1 MVYKPDPVNTLCLV
15 TIHLDLL
22 LPISSSDQPGLCL
35 EIPSFAHESLLGLA
49 PGGACRAFFVTK
61 KAVSSYLTFS
71 PLPNNQAVYF
81 LWRFPSSCPG
91 QLLAGTIF
99 HEVRTFL
106 SFKAA
111 VTQPSA
117 NKAIYQKKVKFNR
130 FKLNNFLKYHNS
142 VTLIFLI
149 YQSVNYLN

>member
-1 MVYKPDPVNTLCLV
+1 MPVLTCLFFLEIFLIFFYRVCHIMGYHGNSWKSMEYFKFLLRMIYKPDPVNTMCLV

-49 PGGACRAFFVTK
+49 PGGACHAFFVTK

-71 PLPNNQAVYF
+71 PLPNTKAVYF
-81 LWRFPSSCPG
+81 LWRFPSSCLG

-99 HEVRTFL
+99 HGVRTFL
-106 SFKAA
+106 SC
-111 VTQPSA
+111 
-117 NKAIYQKKVKFNR
+117 
-130 FKLNNFLKYHNS
+130 
-142 VTLIFLI
+142 
-149 YQSVNYLN
+149 

>member
-1 MVYKPDPVNTLCLV
+1 MEINGIFKFFVRMVYKPDPVNTLCLV

-35 EIPSFAHESLLGLA
+35 EILSLARESLLGLA

-61 KAVSSYLTFS
+61 KAVSFYLTFS

-111 VTQPSA
+111 VTQPPA
-117 NKAIYQKKVKFNR
+117 RRILQQKKVNFNQ
-130 FKLNNFLKYHNS
+130 FKSNNSSK
-142 VTLIFLI
+142 
-149 YQSVNYLN
+149 

>member
-1 MVYKPDPVNTLCLV
+1 MPVLTCLFFLEIFLIFFYRVCHIMGYHGNLWKSMEYFKFLLRMVYKPDPVNTMCLV

-71 PLPNNQAVYF
+71 PLPNN
-81 LWRFPSSCPG
+81 
-91 QLLAGTIF
+91 
-99 HEVRTFL
+99 
-106 SFKAA
+106 
-111 VTQPSA
+111 
-117 NKAIYQKKVKFNR
+117 
-130 FKLNNFLKYHNS
+130 
-142 VTLIFLI
+142 
-149 YQSVNYLN
+149 

>member
-1 MVYKPDPVNTLCLV
+1 MQTRCLYKPAYFPWKLSSFFYIASAILWDIMEFYGNQWKNFLFVRMICKPDPVNTLCLV
-15 TIHLDLL
+15 TIHLDPL

-35 EIPSFAHESLLGLA
+35 EKPSYAHESLLGLA

-81 LWRFPSSCPG
+81 LWRFPSGYPG

-99 HEVRTFL
+99 HGVRTFL
-106 SFKAA
+106 SF
-111 VTQPSA
+111 
-117 NKAIYQKKVKFNR
+117 
-130 FKLNNFLKYHNS
+130 
-142 VTLIFLI
+142 
-149 YQSVNYLN
+149 

>member
-1 MVYKPDPVNTLCLV
+1 MEINGIFKFFARMVYKPDPVNTLCLV

-71 PLPNNQAVYF
+71 PLPYKFQ
-81 LWRFPSSCPG
+81 LRRFIFCGTFPGVAPAGYYPAPLSCG
-91 QLLAGTIF
+91 A
-99 HEVRTFL
+99 RTFL
-106 SFKAA
+106 FTSKA
-111 VTQPSA
+111 VIQLSG
-117 NKAIYQKKVKFNR
+117 R
-130 FKLNNFLKYHNS
+130 YH
-142 VTLIFLI
+142 L
-149 YQSVNYLN
+149 QS